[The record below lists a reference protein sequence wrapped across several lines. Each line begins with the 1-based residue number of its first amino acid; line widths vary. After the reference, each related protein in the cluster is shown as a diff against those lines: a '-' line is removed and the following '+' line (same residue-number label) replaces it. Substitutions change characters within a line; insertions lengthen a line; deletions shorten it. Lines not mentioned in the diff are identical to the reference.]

1 MSENLIF
8 PKLFV
13 ENAISNSIKAGAT
26 QLSIAAYTEDGKLQ
40 IDFADNGRG
49 LDAKYKN
56 SPADIFKLG
65 ETTTVGGFGI
75 GCFHMK
81 EIVDALGGN
90 IYAIQNRERGLTI
103 RVIL

>member
-1 MSENLIF
+1 MFIENS
-8 PKLFV
+8 
-13 ENAISNSIKAGAT
+13 ISNAIKAGAT
-26 QLSIAAYTEDGKLQ
+26 QLTVSAYTESGKLRIDFIDDGK
-40 IDFADNGRG
+40 G
-49 LDAKYKN
+49 LDAKYKYK
-56 SPADIFKLG
+56 PADIFKLG

-81 EIVDALGGN
+81 EIVDGLGGN